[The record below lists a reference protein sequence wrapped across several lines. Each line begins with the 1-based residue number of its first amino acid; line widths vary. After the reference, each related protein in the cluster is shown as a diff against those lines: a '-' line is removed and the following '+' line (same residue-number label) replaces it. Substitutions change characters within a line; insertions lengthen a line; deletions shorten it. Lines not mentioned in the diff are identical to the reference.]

1 MTTGALQSHVFMSL
15 QSRLVAVAVSDC
27 LKVAG
32 VGEYPS
38 WFLTS
43 SLGKMNG
50 VFESP
55 KGTRN
60 NQQAFWYW
68 YNYRSFCEYLGTMDP
83 SVGREWILSSYYKTS
98 LWAPFEGIQCVSCCW
113 HELIS
118 CIKSHTQMSNGL
130 HWKKWTVKPMFSH
143 HS

>member
-1 MTTGALQSHVFMSL
+1 M
-15 QSRLVAVAVSDC
+15 SDC

-60 NQQAFWYW
+60 NQQAF
-68 YNYRSFCEYLGTMDP
+68 GTGIIIAHFVNTLVQWTP
-83 SVGREWILSSYYKTS
+83 QWVGSESSAVITKHLYGHLLKESSVSVVAGANLF
-98 LWAPFEGIQCVSCCW
+98 LV
-113 HELIS
+113 
-118 CIKSHTQMSNGL
+118 
-130 HWKKWTVKPMFSH
+130 
-143 HS
+143 